1 MEGIERLQEQVL
13 EMNNIHVSAIFE
25 YLKTRNDLY
34 EKFNNDE
41 KSIQQ
46 MYTFIYEKAR
56 SLKQDNVAMVL
67 DKVVYLWAVTYFN
80 KSNAELGISQTS
92 TSIKKTEAKQY
103 IKNSEK
109 NKSDENNQKDN
120 QISMF
125 QEVEK

>member
-1 MEGIERLQEQVL
+1 MLI
-13 EMNNIHVSAIFE
+13 
-25 YLKTRNDLY
+25 
-34 EKFNNDE
+34 
-41 KSIQQ
+41 
-46 MYTFIYEKAR
+46 
-56 SLKQDNVAMVL
+56 